1 MEHFLDWIRQPQF
14 GALIDGLLVVIAA
27 VLSITVHETCHG
39 LVAWWLGDPTAKRAG
54 RLTLNPLKHIDI
66 VGLVLLAVAKFG
78 WAKPVPV
85 DMRYFKNP
93 RQGMAVTALAGPVS
107 NVLLA
112 LTALIFRSILFFL
125 VWKNGESTFLLY
137 LIDLTAYIA
146 IISAGLAVFN
156 IFPIPP
162 LDGSKVLFAV
172 LPDQVYFKLM
182 RYERYGMLVLAIA
195 LLAGVLDTPL
205 IFLRNGLLSF
215 LQDLSNFPFYGLMKL
230 FP

>member
-125 VWKNGESTFLLY
+125 VWKNGESMFLLY

>member
-205 IFLRNGLLSF
+205 TFLRNGLLSF